1 MAESAG
7 ACAPLTKSSSL
18 PLRRY
23 FCLADGST
31 AALISDRGTCDFLC
45 APRFDSP
52 LGLAALLDQ
61 VKGGCVGV
69 EPDSPGEPV
78 ARWSPLSR
86 ELVLEWPVGVRVRCG
101 LLPDGRGQTAVV
113 WLVEGP
119 PGAPIRVLARG
130 PSPGGQ
136 PGWRAEP
143 FGLALAEG
151 GHPDGPGG
159 PLALVVSGEAE
170 VVPDGLTMT
179 LSPGGQVVCLGVP
192 DGAGRLP
199 PRLEQAAQGGA
210 AAVAALGRVMDE
222 SSSQDRTWVSALL
235 AGPQLAAVA
244 NSGPTYATE
253 AVVRSLLTL
262 RGLQDA
268 TSGLMV
274 ASPLTSVP
282 QWPGGDRSWDY
293 RYAWLR
299 DCADGGLALASA
311 GALGEASKL
320 ALGLAGR
327 LEAALGTIAPVR
339 RLDGG
344 PLPPEHVLDHLSG
357 YEGALVRIGNAAAG
371 QAQVDTLGE
380 VVRFAEALD
389 RFGGCPKPLLDL
401 VPQLA
406 ELARTNWQL
415 PDHGIWEVRGAK
427 RHYVHSKLLAWSALS
442 GAIRLAG
449 EGRIAGTKAPAWAEA
464 RNALEDAIATHGT
477 GPDGQLI
484 MAFDDPSADSS
495 TLAAYVVGYPREGAG
510 DAATLDYVLTKLEDG
525 FLLARHH
532 PERDGI
538 PGPCAPFIFPSL
550 WAVMA
555 EAKLGR
561 RESALARL
569 LAVLSLA
576 GPAGQLSEVAEPHSL
591 TMLGNYP
598 QVQSHAAL
606 VEAVIQLWGPAHD
619 P

>member
-1 MAESAG
+1 M
-7 ACAPLTKSSSL
+7 
-18 PLRRY
+18 
-23 FCLADGST
+23 
-31 AALISDRGTCDFLC
+31 
-45 APRFDSP
+45 FDSP
-52 LGLAALLDQ
+52 LALAALLDQ
-61 VKGGCVGV
+61 VGGGCVGV
-69 EPDSPGEPV
+69 EPDSSGEPF
-78 ARWSPLSR
+78 ARWAPLSR
-86 ELVLEWPVGVRVRCG
+86 ELVLEWPAGVLVRCG
-101 LLPDGRGQTAVV
+101 LLPDGCGRTAVV
-113 WLVEGP
+113 WLIDGP
-119 PGAPIRVLARG
+119 PGTPIRVLARG

-136 PGWRAEP
+136 PRWRAEP

-170 VVPDGLTMT
+170 VVPEGLTLT
-179 LSPGGQVVCLGVP
+179 LSPGGRVVCLGVP
-192 DGAGRLP
+192 DKAGRLP
-199 PRLEQAAQGGA
+199 PRLELAAQGGA
-210 AAVAALGRVMDE
+210 AAVAALGRLIDQ
-222 SSSQDRTWVSALL
+222 SNSRDRTWVSALL
-235 AGPQLAAVA
+235 AGPQLEAVSSSA
-244 NSGPTYATE
+244 PPYATG
-253 AVVRSLLTL
+253 ALVRSLLTL
-262 RGLQDA
+262 RGLQDV

-282 QWPGGDRSWDY
+282 QWPGGERSWDY

-299 DCADGGLALASA
+299 DCADGGLALARA
-311 GALGEASKL
+311 GAFGEASKL
-320 ALGLAGR
+320 ALGLARRLQADLGR
-327 LEAALGTIAPVR
+327 IDPVR

-344 PLPPEHVLDHLSG
+344 PLPPEHLLEHLSG

-380 VVRFAEALD
+380 VVRFAETLD
-389 RFGGCPKPLLDL
+389 RLGGCPKELLDL

-406 ELARTNWQL
+406 ELARTKWQL

-449 EGRIAGTKAPAWAEA
+449 EGRIAGTKASDWMEA
-464 RNALEDAIATHGT
+464 RTALEDAIATQGT

-484 MAFDDPSADSS
+484 MAFDDPSPDSS
-495 TLAAYVVGYPREGAG
+495 TLAAYLVGYPREGAG
-510 DAATLDYVLTKLEDG
+510 DATTLDYVLTNLEDG
-525 FLLARHH
+525 FLLARHY

-569 LAVLSLA
+569 LAILSLA

-606 VEAVIQLWGPAHD
+606 VEAVLQLWGPAHD

>member
-1 MAESAG
+1 
-7 ACAPLTKSSSL
+7 LIKSSSL

-45 APRFDSP
+45 APAFDSP
-52 LGLAALLDQ
+52 LALAALLDQ
-61 VKGGCVGV
+61 MNGGCVGV

-78 ARWSPLSR
+78 ASWSQHSR
-86 ELVLEWPVGVRVRCG
+86 EIVLEWPVGVRIRCG
-101 LLPDGRGQTAVV
+101 LLPDGSGHSAVV
-113 WLVEGP
+113 WLAEGP
-119 PGAPIRVLARG
+119 PGVPIRVLARG
-130 PSPGGQ
+130 PGPGHQ

-143 FGLALAEG
+143 FGLALAQA

-170 VVPDGLTMT
+170 VTSDGLTMT
-179 LSPGGQVVCLGVP
+179 LGPGGQVFCLGVP
-192 DGAGRLP
+192 DEAGRLP

-210 AAVAALGRVMDE
+210 VAVAALGWRMDE
-222 SSSQDRTWVSALL
+222 SNSQDRTWVSALL
-235 AGPQLAAVA
+235 AGHQLAGVA
-244 NSGPTYATE
+244 NSAPAYATE

-262 RGLQDA
+262 RGLQDVA
-268 TSGLMV
+268 SGLMV

-282 QWPGGDRSWDY
+282 QWPGGERSWDY

-299 DCADGGLALASA
+299 DCADGGMALARA
-311 GALGEASKL
+311 GAFEEASKL

-327 LEAALGTIAPVR
+327 LQADPGRIDPVR

-344 PLPPEHVLDHLSG
+344 PVPTEHLLEHLSG

-380 VVRFAEALD
+380 LVRFAESLD
-389 RFGGCPKPLLDL
+389 QLCGCPKPLLDL

-406 ELARTNWQL
+406 ELARTNWDL

-427 RHYVHSKLLAWSALS
+427 RHYVHSKLLAWSALC

-449 EGRIAGTKAPAWAEA
+449 EGHITGSNSPAWAEA
-464 RNALEDAIATHGT
+464 RSALEDAIATHGT

-484 MAFDDPSADSS
+484 MAFNDPSADSS

-510 DAATLDYVLTKLEDG
+510 DAATLDYVLTNLEDG

-550 WAVMA
+550 WAVIA

-561 RESALARL
+561 RESAQARL
-569 LAVLSLA
+569 QDVLRMA
-576 GPAGQLSEVAEPHSL
+576 GPAGQLSEVAEPNSL
-591 TMLGNYP
+591 KMLGNYP

-606 VEAVIQLWGPAHD
+606 VEAVLQLWGPA
-619 P
+619 PEP